1 MKRLSAFSVRARI
14 TAAVAV
20 LTALALAGA
29 GFAVYTVE
37 LGRLDRTIA
46 SEMAQELGEVR
57 AFQAQGVDPET
68 GDPFTSADRL
78 LQTFLQRNLPAQNE
92 ILFGYLSTGQT
103 RYQGGENVRP
113 LRESAAFRATVDEL
127 RAAGGGSRSLEV
139 GGENYAVAVLPVS
152 GADTE
157 AAFAVTH
164 NLTAARAELRNVIG
178 TYAVIAGV
186 ALLVIIA
193 AAWFV
198 AGRLLAPVRRLRET
212 TQQISEG
219 DLSGRIEPSGNDDL
233 TELTVTVNEMLDR
246 LQGSF
251 EQQRHLLDDAGH
263 ELRTPLTV
271 LRGHLELL
279 DVNDPEDVS
288 STRALLVDEIDRMSR
303 LVDELLLLAKSRRPD
318 FVVPRP
324 TDVGALTVGVL
335 DKCRALAPRRWV
347 LDQQADVTAPVD
359 GQRLTQALLQLAHN
373 AVRHTGPDDE
383 VAVGSRV
390 VRDRLELWVRDTG
403 SGVAPDDRDRI
414 FDRFQRGHGAG
425 GDDGF
430 GLGLSIVS
438 AIADAHGGGVG
449 LDDTVV
455 GATFRIRVP
464 LVADDALPL
473 TTSQTTTTT
482 STARMGA

>member
-46 SEMAQELGEVR
+46 SEMAQEMGEVR
-57 AFQAQGVDPET
+57 AYQAQGVDPDT
-68 GDPFTSADRL
+68 GEPFTSADRL

-92 ILFGYLSTGQT
+92 ILFGYLGTGRT
-103 RYQGGENVRP
+103 RYQGGADVRP
-113 LRESAAFRATVDEL
+113 LRDSTAFGDAVDEL
-127 RAAGGGSRSLEV
+127 RSTGGGSRSLSV
-139 GGENYAVAVLPVS
+139 GGDTYALAVLPVRGGS
-152 GADTE
+152 TE

-164 NLTAARAELRNVIG
+164 NVTAARAELRNVIG
-178 TYAVIAGV
+178 TYAFIAGV
-186 ALLVIIA
+186 ALLVIIG

-279 DVNDPEDVS
+279 DVHDPDDVS

-318 FVVPRP
+318 FVVARP
-324 TDVGALTVGVL
+324 VDVGVL
-335 DKCRALAPRRWV
+335 TVDVLEKCRALAPRRWT
-347 LDQQADVTAPVD
+347 LDQRADVTAPVD

-373 AVRHTGPDDE
+373 AVRHTGPGDE

-390 VRDRLELWVRDTG
+390 AHGDLELWVRDTG

-414 FDRFQRGHGAG
+414 FDRFQRGAGSG

-438 AIADAHGGGVG
+438 AIADAHGGTVV

-455 GATFRIRVP
+455 GATFRVRVP
-464 LVADDALPL
+464 LAVEDPTTTQTDS
-473 TTSQTTTTT
+473 TTS